1 MNRIQFGRGGCEKT
15 LRSFD
20 AYISNELTGETNH
33 DVVRHLE
40 ACPACSAELETRTR
54 LRSGLKAAVKKQGV
68 PPELQ
73 VRIREQ
79 IRTSSSGNWLSL
91 EWLRG
96 GRLRLAGAVATGL
109 VVAAGLWVNQITE
122 QMPALSDR
130 PGQNTY

>member
-79 IRTSSSGNWLSL
+79 IRTSSSDARLSPNADSNPA
-91 EWLRG
+91 WAAVHRV
-96 GRLRLAGAVATGL
+96 VATCKRS
-109 VVAAGLWVNQITE
+109 APAGVKRT
-122 QMPALSDR
+122 
-130 PGQNTY
+130 